1 MKYQKSTMVKS
12 LKGFL
17 AGSLLMAAGFS
28 TASAALISITP
39 GNPGNQGTDNVL
51 FNDPNYPLSGSLVQ
65 GTFNGA
71 GAGYVINFTSTSGT
85 GLLQASGGQAT
96 ILGGPGNEPFTN
108 LTFGLS
114 DGATFTK
121 AILNPDVHNDNGN
134 GTIDFTVVYLYGAGS
149 PFMQSFSVQRNGSN
163 FFGIEAA
170 PGVGIRE
177 VTFNTTDTAFIDSS
191 QFRLGGFAPA
201 QRVPDGGTTIA
212 LLGSSL
218 LGLGAARRMFKAK
231 A

>member
-1 MKYQKSTMVKS
+1 MKYHSVKLAKS
-12 LKGFL
+12 LLTASFI
-17 AGSLLMAAGFS
+17 AAAGFS
-28 TASAALISITP
+28 TASAALITITP

-71 GAGYVINFTSTSGT
+71 GAGYIINFTSTSGS

-121 AILNPDVHNDNGN
+121 AILNPDVHNASGD
-134 GTIDFTVVYLYGAGS
+134 GTINFNVVYLYGAGS
-149 PFMQSFSVQRNGSN
+149 PFMQSFSVNGNGSN

-170 PGVGIRE
+170 PGVGILQ
-177 VTFNTTDTAFIDSS
+177 VTFATTDTAFIDSS

-201 QRVPDGGTTIA
+201 QKVPDGGTTIA
-212 LLGSSL
+212 LLGTSL
-218 LGLGAARRMFKAK
+218 LGLGAARKIFGAK